1 MWHQVERQSQE
12 MGLKAVMTSF
22 VPETEEKVE
31 LTKFE
36 ITNTSDKAQTI
47 TSTVAI
53 PMYARSASNIRD
65 HRHVTSLLHR
75 TFTVKK
81 RNNDL
86 SNSYI

>member
-65 HRHVTSLLHR
+65 HRTRNIMLHR